1 MRIIKT
7 SIMVNGNIIIRYNDE
22 YALLA
27 DNTAKEINLADLP
40 NNIKWD
46 SPKIFKL
53 KGTNQGLIQVVE
65 LSKNMYLSN
74 DGIILA
80 EDNRGQFI
88 ILHRF
93 TFVPPERS

>member
-1 MRIIKT
+1 MRIIK
-7 SIMVNGNIIIRYNDE
+7 VARGLNGDVIVRYNDE
-22 YALLA
+22 YTILA
-27 DNTAKEINLADLP
+27 DNTVKRIDLADLP
-40 NNIKWD
+40 KDIKWEAQN
-46 SPKIFKL
+46 IFKL